1 VSGLFV
7 FGLRR
12 RFRLPAGHFC
22 PTVVLVR
29 GNEFVRRIQGLGK
42 ERGVEVRWAAY
53 RGKGSHGLLYYG
65 SEMTTVRDLKDEI
78 DKRAYHK
85 MLKQL
90 RLSERDFE

>member
-1 VSGLFV
+1 M
-7 FGLRR
+7 
-12 RFRLPAGHFC
+12 
-22 PTVVLVR
+22 
-29 GNEFVRRIQGLGK
+29 RRIQALGR
-42 ERGVEVRWAAY
+42 ERGVEVQWTTH

-65 SEMTTVRDLKDEI
+65 SEMTTVRNLKDEI